1 MIKINKF
8 KNNSN
13 DKFVTKNGVK
23 YRVLDLGGSTIEI
36 RVKSDK
42 ELAKDKKAFDKYL
55 SGRDEDSIFP
65 PTK

>member
-36 RVKSDK
+36 RVTQDK
-42 ELAKDKKAFDKYL
+42 ELAKDKKAFNKYL
-55 SGRDEDSIFP
+55 SGRDGDTVLP
-65 PTK
+65 

>member
-1 MIKINKF
+1 MTKINKF

-42 ELAKDKKAFDKYL
+42 ELAKDYKAFAKYTESL
-55 SGRDEDSIFP
+55 
-65 PTK
+65 K

>member
-1 MIKINKF
+1 MTKINKF

-42 ELAKDKKAFDKYL
+42 ELAKDYKAFNKYL
-55 SGRDEDSIFP
+55 SGRDGDTVLP
-65 PTK
+65 